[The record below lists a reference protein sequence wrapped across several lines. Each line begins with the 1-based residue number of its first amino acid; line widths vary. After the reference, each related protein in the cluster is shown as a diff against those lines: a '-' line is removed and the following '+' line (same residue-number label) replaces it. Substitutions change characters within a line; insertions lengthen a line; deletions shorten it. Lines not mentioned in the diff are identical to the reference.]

1 MGTWEGVGD
10 KGEGNKVETMG
21 RGTGSEEEV
30 WRGSSRRG
38 VFVRGVGGG

>member
-30 WRGSSRRG
+30 WRPGEAVDEGCS
-38 VFVRGVGGG
+38 